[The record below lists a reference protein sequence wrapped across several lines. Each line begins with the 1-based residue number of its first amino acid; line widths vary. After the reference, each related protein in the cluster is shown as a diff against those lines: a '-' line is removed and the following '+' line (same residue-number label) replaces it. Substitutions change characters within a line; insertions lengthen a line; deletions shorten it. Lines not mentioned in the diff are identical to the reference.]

1 VHFHKQNDRLMA
13 HWKKVLPLPI
23 LDVEYEEVVADVE
36 GQTRRM
42 LDFLGMPWD
51 ESCMKFYENRRF
63 VPTASSAQVRRPI
76 YQNSIGRW
84 RHYEKHLGPLIDA
97 LS

>member
-1 VHFHKQNDRLMA
+1 MS
-13 HWKKVLPLPI
+13 HWKAVLEVPI
-23 LDVEYEEVVADVE
+23 LDVEYEQVIADAE

-42 LDFLGMPWD
+42 LDFLGLPWD
-51 ESCMKFYENRRF
+51 PECLKFHENRRY

-84 RHYEKHLGPLIDA
+84 RNYEKHLSPLLEA
-97 LS
+97 LART